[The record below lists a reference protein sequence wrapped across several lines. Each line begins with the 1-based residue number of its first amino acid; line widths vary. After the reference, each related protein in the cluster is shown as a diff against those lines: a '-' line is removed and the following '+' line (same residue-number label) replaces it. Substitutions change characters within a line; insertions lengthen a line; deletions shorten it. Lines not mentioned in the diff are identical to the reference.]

1 MHEPLRCDE
10 ALDLLEPSLDG
21 ELTPGDAARLR
32 AHLFG
37 CPSCTRELALARRI
51 QGELRALPL
60 SEVLPAVPPEVR
72 ALAGGGGARALLAAA
87 MLAMTVGGALFLEQA
102 RLHPA
107 PPPGPSTA
115 DVARATAEARFAL
128 AYIGKVSRHAGLD
141 LRDGL
146 RRR

>member
-37 CPSCTRELALARRI
+37 CLSCARELALARRI

-60 SEVLPAVPPEVR
+60 STVPPEVR
-72 ALAGGGGARALLAAA
+72 ALAGGGGGRALLTAA

-102 RLHPA
+102 RFHPA
-107 PPPGPSTA
+107 TPPSPSTA

>member
-37 CPSCTRELALARRI
+37 CPSCARELALARRI

-60 SEVLPAVPPEVR
+60 SVVPPEVR
-72 ALAGGGGARALLAAA
+72 ALAGGGRVRALLAAA

-102 RLHPA
+102 RLRPA

>member
-21 ELTPGDAARLR
+21 ELPPGDAARLR

-37 CPSCTRELALARRI
+37 CPSCARELALARRI

-60 SEVLPAVPPEVR
+60 SEVPSEIRV
-72 ALAGGGGARALLAAA
+72 LAGGGRVRALLAAA

-102 RLHPA
+102 RFRPA